1 MKSTMISK
9 LTSKLT
15 SNKCF
20 KASPTSSAVPNA
32 SDGVSVSV
40 SVSVSASD
48 NDNDN
53 ERYAQFDNR
62 SGFVQFFA
70 AFWYSARR
78 EWDFL
83 VQNRWDFS
91 LMFWM
96 PIVLIF
102 LVWWIFSKGMAVGI
116 PIAVIDNDHSAQSA
130 TIIRYIDATPEVAV
144 VKSLHSAAAAQQAIE
159 TTDVMAVVEIPE
171 NFSTNLLAGKTSRL
185 LLNVN
190 AQYGT
195 HSGMIQKAVQTA
207 VTTFSAGAEMQ
218 RRVAIGEDVTLAKTS
233 YAPIQSQSVALFNT
247 ANNYQQ
253 FLAVTVVPALLH
265 ILSMV
270 IGASTVGRELVDKT
284 LGEWYQS
291 LTSPKFASSHASN
304 HAFNR
309 PFKRSFNHSHP
320 VTLGHEKPKLSL
332 IIAGLNGKLIWAMF
346 AYTLW
351 AAVALTLVMQ
361 IFPIRL
367 ASVAITYLIFLMFM
381 MVSFW
386 LGVIVTVGTFSYRQ
400 GLSFTGFISAPSFA
414 FSGVTFPFL
423 AMSPAA
429 QRWAN
434 ALPLTHYLNLQ
445 TTQLQMGAPP
455 SFAYSSFIGFFIAV
469 MITLLLAALL
479 TKKALLKPEKWG
491 QR

>member
-1 MKSTMISK
+1 MKSTMASKSTSK
-9 LTSKLT
+9 LTSKPT
-15 SNKCF
+15 SNKGS

-32 SDGVSVSV
+32 SDSDSVG
-40 SVSVSASD
+40 ASD
-48 NDNDN
+48 H
-53 ERYAQFDNR
+53 ERHAQFDNR

-70 AFWYSARR
+70 AFWHSARR

-171 NFSTNLLAGKTSRL
+171 NFSTNLLSGKTSRL

-207 VTTFSAGAEMQ
+207 VSTFSAGAEMQ
-218 RRVAIGEDVTLAKTS
+218 RRVAIGEDVTLTKTS

-291 LTSPKFASSHASN
+291 LTSPKFASNHASN
-304 HAFNR
+304 YAFNHA
-309 PFKRSFNHSHP
+309 FNHSHP

>member
-1 MKSTMISK
+1 MKSTMASK
-9 LTSKLT
+9 STSKLT
-15 SNKCF
+15 SNKRS
-20 KASPTSSAVPNA
+20 KASPTSSAVQNA
-32 SDGVSVSV
+32 SD
-40 SVSVSASD
+40 SD
-48 NDNDN
+48 NGN

-91 LMFWM
+91 VMFWM

-171 NFSTNLLAGKTSRL
+171 NFSTNLLSGKTSRL

-218 RRVAIGEDVTLAKTS
+218 RRVAIGEDVTLTKTS

-291 LTSPKFASSHASN
+291 LTSPKFASDHASN
-304 HAFNR
+304 HAFIR
-309 PFKRSFNHSHP
+309 PSNHSHP

-386 LGVIVTVGTFSYRQ
+386 LGVIVTVGTFSYRE

>member
-9 LTSKLT
+9 LASKLT
-15 SNKCF
+15 SNKRS
-20 KASPTSSAVPNA
+20 KASPTSSAVQNA
-32 SDGVSVSV
+32 SD
-40 SVSVSASD
+40 SD
-48 NDNDN
+48 NGN

-91 LMFWM
+91 VMFWM

-171 NFSTNLLAGKTSRL
+171 NFSTNLLSGKTSRL

-207 VTTFSAGAEMQ
+207 VSTFSAGAEMQ
-218 RRVAIGEDVTLAKTS
+218 RRVAIGEDVTLTKTS

-291 LTSPKFASSHASN
+291 LTSPKFASDHASN
-304 HAFNR
+304 HAFIR
-309 PFKRSFNHSHP
+309 PSNHSHP

>member
-9 LTSKLT
+9 LASKLT
-15 SNKCF
+15 SNKRS
-20 KASPTSSAVPNA
+20 KASPTSSAVQNA
-32 SDGVSVSV
+32 SD
-40 SVSVSASD
+40 SD
-48 NDNDN
+48 NGN

-91 LMFWM
+91 VMFWM

-171 NFSTNLLAGKTSRL
+171 NFSTNLLSGKTSRL

-218 RRVAIGEDVTLAKTS
+218 RRVAIGEDVTLTKTS

-270 IGASTVGRELVDKT
+270 IGTSTVGRELVDKT

-291 LTSPKFASSHASN
+291 LTSPKFASDHASN
-304 HAFNR
+304 HAFIR
-309 PFKRSFNHSHP
+309 PSNHSHP

-386 LGVIVTVGTFSYRQ
+386 LGVIVTVGTFSYRE

>member
-9 LTSKLT
+9 LASKLT
-15 SNKCF
+15 SNKRS
-20 KASPTSSAVPNA
+20 KPSPTSSAVPNA
-32 SDGVSVSV
+32 SDSVSN
-40 SVSVSASD
+40 STRASD
-48 NDNDN
+48 NDH
-53 ERYAQFDNR
+53 ERHAYTQFDNR

-207 VTTFSAGAEMQ
+207 VSTFSAGAEMQ
-218 RRVAIGEDVTLAKTS
+218 RRVAIGEDITLTKTS

-445 TTQLQMGAPP
+445 TAQLQMGAPP
-455 SFAYSSFIGFFIAV
+455 SFAYSSFMGFFIAV

>member
-15 SNKCF
+15 SKLASNKGS
-20 KASPTSSAVPNA
+20 KASPTSSAVSNA
-32 SDGVSVSV
+32 SDSDSVG
-40 SVSVSASD
+40 ASD
-48 NDNDN
+48 H
-53 ERYAQFDNR
+53 ERHAQFDNR

-70 AFWYSARR
+70 AFWHSARR

-291 LTSPKFASSHASN
+291 LKYPKFASSHASN

-309 PFKRSFNHSHP
+309 PFNYSHP
-320 VTLGHEKPKLSL
+320 VTLGQEKPKLSL

>member
-1 MKSTMISK
+1 MKSTMASKSTSK

-15 SNKCF
+15 SNKGS
-20 KASPTSSAVPNA
+20 KASLTSTAVPNA
-32 SDGVSVSV
+32 SD
-40 SVSVSASD
+40 SASASIGASD
-48 NDNDN
+48 H
-53 ERYAQFDNR
+53 ERHAQFDKR

-70 AFWYSARR
+70 AFWHSARR

-218 RRVAIGEDVTLAKTS
+218 RRVAIGEDITLTKTS
-233 YAPIQSQSVALFNT
+233 YAPIQSQSVALFNI

-291 LTSPKFASSHASN
+291 LKYPKFASNHASSHTSN
-304 HAFNR
+304 YAFNR
-309 PFKRSFNHSHP
+309 PSNHSHP

-332 IIAGLNGKLIWAMF
+332 LIAGLNGKLIWAMF

>member
-1 MKSTMISK
+1 MKSTMASK
-9 LTSKLT
+9 ST
-15 SNKCF
+15 SNKGS

-32 SDGVSVSV
+32 SDSD
-40 SVSVSASD
+40 SASD

-53 ERYAQFDNR
+53 DNDHERYAQFDKR

-91 LMFWM
+91 VMFWM

-130 TIIRYIDATPEVAV
+130 KIIRYIDATPEVAV

-207 VTTFSAGAEMQ
+207 VSTFSAGAEMQ
-218 RRVAIGEDVTLAKTS
+218 RRVAIGEDITLTKTS

-291 LTSPKFASSHASN
+291 LKYPKFASDHASS

-309 PFKRSFNHSHP
+309 PSNHSNP

>member
-1 MKSTMISK
+1 MKSTMASKSTSK

-15 SNKCF
+15 SNKPS
-20 KASPTSSAVPNA
+20 KPSPTSSAVPNA
-32 SDGVSVSV
+32 SDGASDSAR
-40 SVSVSASD
+40 ASD
-48 NDNDN
+48 NDHQ
-53 ERYAQFDNR
+53 RHAYAQFDKR

-91 LMFWM
+91 VMFWM

-218 RRVAIGEDVTLAKTS
+218 RRVAIGEDVTLTKTS

-284 LGEWYQS
+284 LGEWYRS

-309 PFKRSFNHSHP
+309 LSNPSHP

-429 QRWAN
+429 QHWAN

>member
-9 LTSKLT
+9 LASKLT
-15 SNKCF
+15 SNKRS

-32 SDGVSVSV
+32 SD
-40 SVSVSASD
+40 SVSARASD
-48 NDNDN
+48 NEH
-53 ERYAQFDNR
+53 ERHAYAQFDNR

-218 RRVAIGEDVTLAKTS
+218 RRVAIGEDVTLTKTS

-291 LTSPKFASSHASN
+291 LTSPKFASDHASN

-309 PFKRSFNHSHP
+309 PFNYSHP

>member
-1 MKSTMISK
+1 MKSTMASKSTSK
-9 LTSKLT
+9 LTSKLA
-15 SNKCF
+15 SNKGS
-20 KASPTSSAVPNA
+20 KASPTSSAVSNA
-32 SDGVSVSV
+32 SDSDSVG
-40 SVSVSASD
+40 ASD
-48 NDNDN
+48 H
-53 ERYAQFDNR
+53 ERHAQFDNR

-70 AFWYSARR
+70 AFWHSARR

-291 LTSPKFASSHASN
+291 LTSPKFASSHASSHASN
-304 HAFNR
+304 YAFNR
-309 PFKRSFNHSHP
+309 PFNHSHP

>member
-1 MKSTMISK
+1 MKSTMASK
-9 LTSKLT
+9 STSKLT
-15 SNKCF
+15 SNKRS

-40 SVSVSASD
+40 SVSASD

-53 ERYAQFDNR
+53 ERYAQFDKR
-62 SGFVQFFA
+62 SCFVQFFA

-207 VTTFSAGAEMQ
+207 VSTFSAGAEMQ
-218 RRVAIGEDVTLAKTS
+218 RRVAIGEDVTLTKTS

-291 LTSPKFASSHASN
+291 LKYPKFASSHASN

-309 PFKRSFNHSHP
+309 PFNRPFNHSHP

-429 QRWAN
+429 QHWAN

-445 TTQLQMGAPP
+445 TAQLQMGAPP

>member
-9 LTSKLT
+9 LASKLT
-15 SNKCF
+15 SNKRS
-20 KASPTSSAVPNA
+20 KASPTSSAVQNA
-32 SDGVSVSV
+32 SD
-40 SVSVSASD
+40 SD
-48 NDNDN
+48 NGN

-207 VTTFSAGAEMQ
+207 VSTFSAGAEMQ
-218 RRVAIGEDVTLAKTS
+218 RRVAIGEDVTLTKTS

-291 LTSPKFASSHASN
+291 LTSPKFASDHASN
-304 HAFNR
+304 HAFIR
-309 PFKRSFNHSHP
+309 PSNHSHP

>member
-1 MKSTMISK
+1 MKSTMASK
-9 LTSKLT
+9 STSKLT
-15 SNKCF
+15 SNKRS

-32 SDGVSVSV
+32 SDSDSVRA
-40 SVSVSASD
+40 SASASIGASD
-48 NDNDN
+48 H
-53 ERYAQFDNR
+53 ERHAYAQFDNR

-70 AFWYSARR
+70 AFWHSARR

-171 NFSTNLLAGKTSRL
+171 NFSANLLAGKTSRL

-207 VTTFSAGAEMQ
+207 VSTFSAGAEMQ
-218 RRVAIGEDVTLAKTS
+218 RRVAIGEDVTLTKTS

-270 IGASTVGRELVDKT
+270 IGTSTVGRELVDKT

-291 LTSPKFASSHASN
+291 LKYPKFASN
-304 HAFNR
+304 HAFNY
-309 PFKRSFNHSHP
+309 SHP
-320 VTLGHEKPKLSL
+320 LTLGHEKPKLSL

-455 SFAYSSFIGFFIAV
+455 SFAYSSFMGFFIAV

>member
-1 MKSTMISK
+1 M
-9 LTSKLT
+9 TSKPQQLQPAAT
-15 SNKCF
+15 NR
-20 KASPTSSAVPNA
+20 SAV
-32 SDGVSVSV
+32 G
-40 SVSVSASD
+40 
-48 NDNDN
+48 
-53 ERYAQFDNR
+53 
-62 SGFVQFFA
+62 QFFA

-83 VQNRWDFS
+83 IHHRWDFS

-96 PIVLIF
+96 PIVLMF

-130 TIIRYIDATPEVAV
+130 TMIRYIDATPEVAV
-144 VKSLHSAAAAQQAIE
+144 VSQLYDTNAAKRAIE
-159 TTDVMAVVEIPE
+159 TTEVMAVVEIPE
-171 NFSTNLLAGKTSRL
+171 NFSSNLLSGKTSRL

-190 AQYGT
+190 AQFAT
-195 HSGMIQKAVQTA
+195 HSGLIQKAVQTA
-207 VTTFSAGAEMQ
+207 VSTFSAGTEMQ
-218 RRVAIGEDVTLAKTS
+218 KRVATGEDVTLSKTS
-233 YAPIQSQSVALFNT
+233 YAPIQAQSMALFNT

-284 LGEWYQS
+284 LGKWYQA
-291 LTSPKFASSHASN
+291 LDPNTASGRAAQSN
-304 HAFNR
+304 HPIQRDA
-309 PFKRSFNHSHP
+309 
-320 VTLGHEKPKLSL
+320 EKPKLSL
-332 IIAGLNGKLIWAMF
+332 IIAGLNGKLIWAML

-361 IFPIRL
+361 ILAIQL
-367 ASVAITYLIFLMFM
+367 ASVAITYAIFLMLV

-386 LGVIVTVGTFSYRQ
+386 LGVIVTVATFSYRQ

-414 FSGVTFPFL
+414 FSGVTFPLL

-434 ALPLTHYLNLQ
+434 ALPLTHYLNVQ

-455 SFAYSSFIGFFIAV
+455 FFAYNSFVGFFIAV
-469 MITLLLAALL
+469 VVTLLLAAFL

>member
-9 LTSKLT
+9 LTS
-15 SNKCF
+15 NKRS

-32 SDGVSVSV
+32 SDSVS
-40 SVSVSASD
+40 SGD
-48 NDNDN
+48 NDNDH
-53 ERYAQFDNR
+53 ERHAYAQFDNR

-70 AFWYSARR
+70 AFWHSARR

-218 RRVAIGEDVTLAKTS
+218 RRVAIGEDVTLTKTS

-291 LTSPKFASSHASN
+291 LTSPKFASNHASD
-304 HAFNR
+304 HASDRAFNR
-309 PFKRSFNHSHP
+309 PFNHSHP

>member
-15 SNKCF
+15 SNKRS
-20 KASPTSSAVPNA
+20 KPSTTSSAVPNA
-32 SDGVSVSV
+32 SGSVSAR
-40 SVSVSASD
+40 ASD
-48 NDNDN
+48 NDHDHQV
-53 ERYAQFDNR
+53 YAQFDKR

-207 VTTFSAGAEMQ
+207 VSTFSAGAEMQ
-218 RRVAIGEDVTLAKTS
+218 RRVAIGEDVTVTKTS

-291 LTSPKFASSHASN
+291 LKSPKFASN
-304 HAFNR
+304 YAFNR
-309 PFKRSFNHSHP
+309 PFNPNQP

-445 TTQLQMGAPP
+445 TAQLQMGAPP
-455 SFAYSSFIGFFIAV
+455 SFAYSSFMGFFIAV

>member
-1 MKSTMISK
+1 MTIKPSQPPS
-9 LTSKLT
+9 SR
-15 SNKCF
+15 
-20 KASPTSSAVPNA
+20 SSAPDSVDNA
-32 SDGVSVSV
+32 Q
-40 SVSVSASD
+40 
-48 NDNDN
+48 
-53 ERYAQFDNR
+53 YDNR
-62 SGFVQFFA
+62 SGIVKFVA
-70 AFWYSARR
+70 AFWSSARR

-83 VQNRWDFS
+83 THHRWDFAI
-91 LMFWM
+91 MFWM
-96 PIVLIF
+96 PIALMF
-102 LVWWIFSKGMAVGI
+102 LVWWIFSKGMAVNI

-130 TIIRYIDATPEVAV
+130 TMIRYIDATPEVMV
-144 VKSLHSAAAAQQAIE
+144 IKQLPDTNAAKRAIE
-159 TTDVMAVVEIPE
+159 TTEVMAVVEIPE
-171 NFSTNLLAGKTSRL
+171 NFSSNLLSGKTSRL

-207 VTTFSAGAEMQ
+207 VGTFSAGAEIQ
-218 RRVAIGEDVTLAKTS
+218 RRVATGEDVTLSKTS

-253 FLAVTVVPALLH
+253 FLAVTVLPALLH

-270 IGASTVGRELVDKT
+270 IGASTVGRELADKT

-291 LTSPKFASSHASN
+291 LKYPNLASQRPPNPKPSSAQANAHLMLAD
-304 HAFNR
+304 
-309 PFKRSFNHSHP
+309 
-320 VTLGHEKPKLSL
+320 EKPKLAL
-332 IIAGLNGKLIWAMF
+332 IIAGLNGKLIWAML

-351 AAVALTLVMQ
+351 GAVAVTLVMQ
-361 IFPIRL
+361 LLPIQL
-367 ASVAITYLIFLMFM
+367 GSVAVTFLIFLLFM

-414 FSGVTFPFL
+414 FSGVTFPLL

-434 ALPLTHYLNLQ
+434 ALPLTHYLKVQ

-455 SFAYSSFIGFFIAV
+455 SFAYHSLIGFVVTVV
-469 MITLLLAALL
+469 MTLLLAAIL
-479 TKKALLKPEKWG
+479 TKRALLSPEKWG

>member
-9 LTSKLT
+9 LASKLT
-15 SNKCF
+15 SNKPS
-20 KASPTSSAVPNA
+20 KPSPTSSAVPNA
-32 SDGVSVSV
+32 SDGA
-40 SVSVSASD
+40 SASIGASD
-48 NDNDN
+48 H

-70 AFWYSARR
+70 AFWHSARR

-171 NFSTNLLAGKTSRL
+171 NFSANLLAGKTSRL

-207 VTTFSAGAEMQ
+207 VSTFSAGAEMQ
-218 RRVAIGEDVTLAKTS
+218 RRVAIGEDVTLTKTS

-291 LTSPKFASSHASN
+291 LKYPKFASN
-304 HAFNR
+304 HAFNY
-309 PFKRSFNHSHP
+309 SHP
-320 VTLGHEKPKLSL
+320 LTLGHEKPKLSL

>member
-9 LTSKLT
+9 LASKLT
-15 SNKCF
+15 SNKRS
-20 KASPTSSAVPNA
+20 KASPTSSAVQNA
-32 SDGVSVSV
+32 SD
-40 SVSVSASD
+40 SD
-48 NDNDN
+48 NGN

-91 LMFWM
+91 VMFWM

-218 RRVAIGEDVTLAKTS
+218 RRVAIGEDVTLTKTS

-291 LTSPKFASSHASN
+291 LTSPKFASDHASN
-304 HAFNR
+304 HAFIR
-309 PFKRSFNHSHP
+309 PSNHSHP

-386 LGVIVTVGTFSYRQ
+386 LGVIVTVGTFSYRE

>member
-1 MKSTMISK
+1 MKSTMASK
-9 LTSKLT
+9 STSKLT
-15 SNKCF
+15 SNKRS

-32 SDGVSVSV
+32 SDSDSVRA
-40 SVSVSASD
+40 SASASIGASD
-48 NDNDN
+48 H
-53 ERYAQFDNR
+53 ERHAYAQFDNR

-70 AFWYSARR
+70 AFWHSARR

-171 NFSTNLLAGKTSRL
+171 NFSANLLAGKTSRL

-207 VTTFSAGAEMQ
+207 VSTFSAGAEMQ
-218 RRVAIGEDVTLAKTS
+218 RRVAIGEDVTLTKTS

-291 LTSPKFASSHASN
+291 LKYPQFASN
-304 HAFNR
+304 HAFNY
-309 PFKRSFNHSHP
+309 SHP
-320 VTLGHEKPKLSL
+320 LTLGHEKPKLSL

>member
-1 MKSTMISK
+1 MKSTMASKSTSK

-15 SNKCF
+15 SNKPS
-20 KASPTSSAVPNA
+20 KPSPTSSAVPNA
-32 SDGVSVSV
+32 SDGASDSAR
-40 SVSVSASD
+40 ASD
-48 NDNDN
+48 NDHQ
-53 ERYAQFDNR
+53 RHAYAQFDNR

-70 AFWYSARR
+70 AFWHSARR

-207 VTTFSAGAEMQ
+207 VSTFSAGAEMQ
-218 RRVAIGEDVTLAKTS
+218 RRVAIGEDITLTKTS

-291 LTSPKFASSHASN
+291 LTSPKFASNHASN
-304 HAFNR
+304 YAFNR
-309 PFKRSFNHSHP
+309 PFNHSHP

-445 TTQLQMGAPP
+445 TAQLQMGAPP
-455 SFAYSSFIGFFIAV
+455 PFAYSSFIGFFIAV

>member
-1 MKSTMISK
+1 MASK

-15 SNKCF
+15 SNKRS

-32 SDGVSVSV
+32 SD
-40 SVSVSASD
+40 SASD
-48 NDNDN
+48 NDH
-53 ERYAQFDNR
+53 ERHAYAQFDNR
-62 SGFVQFFA
+62 SSFVQFFA
-70 AFWYSARR
+70 AFWHSARR

-218 RRVAIGEDVTLAKTS
+218 RRVAIGEDVTLTKTS

-284 LGEWYQS
+284 LGEWYRS
-291 LTSPKFASSHASN
+291 LTSPKFASDHASN
-304 HAFNR
+304 YAFNR
-309 PFKRSFNHSHP
+309 PFNHSHP

-445 TTQLQMGAPP
+445 TAQLQMGAPP

>member
-1 MKSTMISK
+1 MISK
-9 LTSKLT
+9 LTSKLA
-15 SNKCF
+15 SNKGS
-20 KASPTSSAVPNA
+20 KASPTSSAVSNA
-32 SDGVSVSV
+32 SDSDSVG
-40 SVSVSASD
+40 ASD
-48 NDNDN
+48 H
-53 ERYAQFDNR
+53 ERHAQFDNR

-70 AFWYSARR
+70 AFWHSARR

-284 LGEWYQS
+284 LGEWYRS
-291 LTSPKFASSHASN
+291 LKYPKFASSHASN
-304 HAFNR
+304 YAFNR
-309 PFKRSFNHSHP
+309 PFNRPSNHSHP

>member
-1 MKSTMISK
+1 
-9 LTSKLT
+9 
-15 SNKCF
+15 
-20 KASPTSSAVPNA
+20 
-32 SDGVSVSV
+32 
-40 SVSVSASD
+40 
-48 NDNDN
+48 
-53 ERYAQFDNR
+53 
-62 SGFVQFFA
+62 
-70 AFWYSARR
+70 
-78 EWDFL
+78 
-83 VQNRWDFS
+83 
-91 LMFWM
+91 
-96 PIVLIF
+96 
-102 LVWWIFSKGMAVGI
+102 MAVGI

-207 VTTFSAGAEMQ
+207 VSTFSAGAEMQ
-218 RRVAIGEDVTLAKTS
+218 RRVAIGEDVTLTKTS

-291 LTSPKFASSHASN
+291 LTPPKFASNRLSN
-304 HAFNR
+304 PSN
-309 PFKRSFNHSHP
+309 P

-386 LGVIVTVGTFSYRQ
+386 LGVILTVGTFSYRQ

-429 QRWAN
+429 QHWAN

-445 TTQLQMGAPP
+445 TAQLQMGAPP

>member
-1 MKSTMISK
+1 MKSTMASK
-9 LTSKLT
+9 STSKLT
-15 SNKCF
+15 SNKRS

-32 SDGVSVSV
+32 SDSDSVRA
-40 SVSVSASD
+40 SASASIGASD
-48 NDNDN
+48 H
-53 ERYAQFDNR
+53 ERHAYAQFDNR

-70 AFWYSARR
+70 AFWHSARR

-171 NFSTNLLAGKTSRL
+171 NFSANLLAGKTSRL

-218 RRVAIGEDVTLAKTS
+218 RRVAIGEDVTLTKTS

-291 LTSPKFASSHASN
+291 LTSPKFASDHASN
-304 HAFNR
+304 HAFIR
-309 PFKRSFNHSHP
+309 PSNHSHP

>member
-9 LTSKLT
+9 LASKLT
-15 SNKCF
+15 SNKRS

-32 SDGVSVSV
+32 SDSDSVRA
-40 SVSVSASD
+40 SASASIGASD
-48 NDNDN
+48 H
-53 ERYAQFDNR
+53 ERHAYAQFDNR

-207 VTTFSAGAEMQ
+207 VSTFSAGAEMQ
-218 RRVAIGEDVTLAKTS
+218 RRVAIGEDVTLTKTS

-291 LTSPKFASSHASN
+291 LTSPKFASDHASN
-304 HAFNR
+304 YAFNR
-309 PFKRSFNHSHP
+309 PFNHSHP

>member
-1 MKSTMISK
+1 MKSTMASK
-9 LTSKLT
+9 STSKLT
-15 SNKCF
+15 SNKRS

-32 SDGVSVSV
+32 SDSDSVRA
-40 SVSVSASD
+40 SASASIGASD
-48 NDNDN
+48 H
-53 ERYAQFDNR
+53 ERHAYAQFDNR

-70 AFWYSARR
+70 AFWHSARR

-171 NFSTNLLAGKTSRL
+171 NFSTNLLSGKTSRL

-207 VTTFSAGAEMQ
+207 VSTFSAGAEMQ
-218 RRVAIGEDVTLAKTS
+218 RRVAIGEDVTLTKTS

-270 IGASTVGRELVDKT
+270 IGTSTVGRELVDKT

-291 LTSPKFASSHASN
+291 LTSPKFASDHASN
-304 HAFNR
+304 HAFIR
-309 PFKRSFNHSHP
+309 PSNHSHP

>member
-1 MKSTMISK
+1 MKSTMA
-9 LTSKLT
+9 SKLT
-15 SNKCF
+15 SNKRS
-20 KASPTSSAVPNA
+20 KASPTSSAVPNT
-32 SDGVSVSV
+32 SDSVSV
-40 SVSVSASD
+40 RASD
-48 NDNDN
+48 H
-53 ERYAQFDNR
+53 ERHAYAQFDNR

-218 RRVAIGEDVTLAKTS
+218 RRVTIGEDVTLTKTS

-291 LTSPKFASSHASN
+291 LTSPKFVSNHASN

-309 PFKRSFNHSHP
+309 PFDHSHP
-320 VTLGHEKPKLSL
+320 ATLGRGKPKLSL

-445 TTQLQMGAPP
+445 TAQLQMGAPP

>member
-9 LTSKLT
+9 LASKLT
-15 SNKCF
+15 SNKRS

-32 SDGVSVSV
+32 SDSVRA
-40 SVSVSASD
+40 SASASIGASD
-48 NDNDN
+48 H
-53 ERYAQFDNR
+53 ERHAYAQFDNR

-70 AFWYSARR
+70 AFWHSARR

-171 NFSTNLLAGKTSRL
+171 NFSANLLAGKTSRL

-218 RRVAIGEDVTLAKTS
+218 RRVAIGEDVTLTKTS

-291 LTSPKFASSHASN
+291 LTSPKFASDHASN
-304 HAFNR
+304 HAFIR
-309 PFKRSFNHSHP
+309 PSNHSHP

-386 LGVIVTVGTFSYRQ
+386 LGVIVTVGTFSYRE

>member
-9 LTSKLT
+9 LASKLT
-15 SNKCF
+15 SNKRS
-20 KASPTSSAVPNA
+20 KPSPTSSAVPNA
-32 SDGVSVSV
+32 SDSDSVRA
-40 SVSVSASD
+40 SASASIGASD
-48 NDNDN
+48 H
-53 ERYAQFDNR
+53 ERHAYAQFDNR

-70 AFWYSARR
+70 AFWHSARR

-171 NFSTNLLAGKTSRL
+171 NFSTNLLSGKTSRL

-207 VTTFSAGAEMQ
+207 VSTFSAGAEMQ
-218 RRVAIGEDVTLAKTS
+218 RRVAIGEDVTLTKTS

-291 LTSPKFASSHASN
+291 LTSPKFASDHASN
-304 HAFNR
+304 HAFIR
-309 PFKRSFNHSHP
+309 PSNHSHP

-445 TTQLQMGAPP
+445 TTQLQVGAPP

>member
-9 LTSKLT
+9 LASKLT
-15 SNKCF
+15 SNKRS
-20 KASPTSSAVPNA
+20 KASPTSSAVQNA
-32 SDGVSVSV
+32 SD
-40 SVSVSASD
+40 SD
-48 NDNDN
+48 NGN

-91 LMFWM
+91 VMFWM

-171 NFSTNLLAGKTSRL
+171 NFSTNLLSGKTSRL

-218 RRVAIGEDVTLAKTS
+218 RRVAIGEDVTLTKTS

-291 LTSPKFASSHASN
+291 LTSPKFASDHASN
-304 HAFNR
+304 HAFIR
-309 PFKRSFNHSHP
+309 PSNHSHP

-455 SFAYSSFIGFFIAV
+455 SFAYSSFMGFFIAV

>member
-9 LTSKLT
+9 LASKLT
-15 SNKCF
+15 SNKRS
-20 KASPTSSAVPNA
+20 KASPTSSAVQNA
-32 SDGVSVSV
+32 SD
-40 SVSVSASD
+40 SD
-48 NDNDN
+48 NGN

-70 AFWYSARR
+70 AFWHSARR

-207 VTTFSAGAEMQ
+207 VSTFSAGAEMQ
-218 RRVAIGEDVTLAKTS
+218 RRVAIGEDVTLTKTS

-291 LTSPKFASSHASN
+291 LTSPKFASNHASS

-309 PFKRSFNHSHP
+309 PFNRPFNHSHP

>member
-9 LTSKLT
+9 LASKLT
-15 SNKCF
+15 SNKRS
-20 KASPTSSAVPNA
+20 KASPTSSAVQNA
-32 SDGVSVSV
+32 SD
-40 SVSVSASD
+40 SD
-48 NDNDN
+48 NGN

-171 NFSTNLLAGKTSRL
+171 NFSTNLLSGKTSRL

-218 RRVAIGEDVTLAKTS
+218 RRVAIGEDVTLTKTS

-291 LTSPKFASSHASN
+291 LTSPKFASDHASN
-304 HAFNR
+304 HAFIR
-309 PFKRSFNHSHP
+309 PSNHSHP

-386 LGVIVTVGTFSYRQ
+386 LGVIVTVGTFSYRE

>member
-15 SNKCF
+15 SKLASNKGS
-20 KASPTSSAVPNA
+20 KASPTSSAVSNA
-32 SDGVSVSV
+32 SDSDSVG
-40 SVSVSASD
+40 ASD
-48 NDNDN
+48 H
-53 ERYAQFDNR
+53 ERHAQFDNR

-70 AFWYSARR
+70 AFWHSARR

-207 VTTFSAGAEMQ
+207 VSTFSAGAEMQ
-218 RRVAIGEDVTLAKTS
+218 RRVAIGEDVTLTKTS

-291 LTSPKFASSHASN
+291 LTSPKFASNHASS